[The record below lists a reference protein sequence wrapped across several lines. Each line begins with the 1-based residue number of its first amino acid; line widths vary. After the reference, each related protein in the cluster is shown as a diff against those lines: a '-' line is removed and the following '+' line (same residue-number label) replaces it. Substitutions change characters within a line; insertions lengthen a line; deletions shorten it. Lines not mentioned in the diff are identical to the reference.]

1 MTAVTPDFSPVHGT
15 LVTLTGGGYTAQ
27 ISEVGA
33 NLNRLLAPCGRDLVL
48 PVGPGLREGYRG
60 SVLAP
65 WPNRIANGVYNFE
78 GEQRLSVTE
87 PELGNASHG
96 LVAWVPWHLGEPVTV
111 DDGQQ
116 LTCSL
121 HLYPQPGYPFSLSLQ
136 LVYTL
141 TREGLHVVLTAQNRG
156 KTLAPYAAGFHPYL
170 LADGQAETE
179 GVIDRWSLE
188 LPATRYLE
196 TDHQMI
202 PVAEHSVAGSS
213 LDFCVK
219 RPLAGVNLDHGFGG
233 LIGTAVT
240 LRGASGGTLLMMGEG
255 TRWVQVY
262 TDGTARR
269 GVAVEPMSAP
279 ANAFVTGKDLE
290 LLNPGQWHTMSWS
303 LAAL

>member
-1 MTAVTPDFSPVHGT
+1 M
-15 LVTLTGGGYTAQ
+15 
-27 ISEVGA
+27 
-33 NLNRLLAPCGRDLVL
+33 
-48 PVGPGLREGYRG
+48 
-60 SVLAP
+60 
-65 WPNRIANGVYNFE
+65 
-78 GEQRLSVTE
+78 
-87 PELGNASHG
+87 
-96 LVAWVPWHLGEPVTV
+96 
-111 DDGQQ
+111 
-116 LTCSL
+116 

-141 TREGLHVVLTAQNRG
+141 TRVGLHVVLTAQNRG
-156 KTLAPYAAGFHPYL
+156 RTLAPYAAGFHPYL

-202 PVAEHSVAGSS
+202 PVAEH
-213 LDFCVK
+213 
-219 RPLAGVNLDHGFGG
+219 PLAGVNLDHGFGG

-240 LRGASGGTLLMMGEG
+240 LRGANGGTLLMMGEG
-255 TRWVQVY
+255 IRWVQVY

-279 ANAFVTGKDLE
+279 ANAFMTGKDLE